1 MGVFVCVCMLCCVI
15 VTAGYAVLFGH
26 TFGDWAYVV
35 GRSVCVSWTNV
46 NFCVWIYFACRY
58 DILARRESRLYLVSI
73 IKIFF
78 FFLISS
84 SCFVPVFGF
93 LLFSAVYVFK

>member
-35 GRSVCVSWTNV
+35 GRSVCVSWTDV

-78 FFLISS
+78 FFFNFEFMFRA
-84 SCFVPVFGF
+84 CFWFFVIFCCLCF
-93 LLFSAVYVFK
+93 